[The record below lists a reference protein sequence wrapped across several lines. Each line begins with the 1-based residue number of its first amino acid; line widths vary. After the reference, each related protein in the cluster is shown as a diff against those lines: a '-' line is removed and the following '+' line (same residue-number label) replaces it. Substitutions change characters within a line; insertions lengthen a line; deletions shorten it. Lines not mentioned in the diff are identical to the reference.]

1 MSHGMG
7 PVIALVA
14 GEASGDQLGAALV
27 TRLRQTWPQAT
38 FVGIAGPRM
47 REAGVDAWW
56 DTQELAVMGLFEVL
70 RHFPRLLQLRRALSR
85 RLLALRPDLFIG
97 IDAPDFNLGLEIKL
111 RRAGIRTAHYVSPTV
126 WAWRQKRVRKIGRAA
141 DLVLCLFPF
150 EPAFYAGHG
159 VAAAYVGHPLADQID
174 PGDHPGDHP
183 GDDAGENL
191 ARQQAE
197 ARTAL
202 GLSAAA
208 PTFALLPGS
217 RVSEVELLAGPML
230 DAALRLH
237 QRLPG
242 AQFVAA
248 MANERVAG
256 TFAAAMQAASFPP
269 IALVR
274 DRPRQVMAA
283 ADVVLCASGTAT
295 LETMLV
301 NRPLVMAYRVARSTY
316 LMAKHLKLIRPQL
329 FALPNILAG
338 ERLVPELI
346 QDEASGERL
355 AAEAMHWLDSPQQAA
370 ELRGRFRELHRQLR
384 CDASGKAA
392 AAVAG
397 LLQQAPNRAPNRSP
411 G

>member
-1 MSHGMG
+1 MTSPPSAPG

-14 GEASGDQLGAALV
+14 GEVSGDQLGAALV
-27 TRLRQTWPQAT
+27 ARLRQTWPRAT

-70 RHFPRLLQLRRALSR
+70 KHLPRLLQLRRALAR

-97 IDAPDFNLGLEIKL
+97 IDAPDFNLGLEIQL
-111 RRAGIRTAHYVSPTV
+111 RRAGVRTAHYVSPTV
-126 WAWRQKRVRKIGRAA
+126 WAWRKKRVRKIGRAA

-150 EPAFYAGHG
+150 EPAFYADHG
-159 VAAAYVGHPLADQID
+159 VAAAYVGHPMADQID
-174 PGDHPGDHP
+174 LA
-183 GDDAGENL
+183 DDPAS
-191 ARQQAE
+191 QQVE
-197 ARTAL
+197 ARASL
-202 GLSAAA
+202 GLDPVV

-217 RVSEVELLAGPML
+217 RVSEVDLLAAPMI
-230 DAALRLH
+230 DAALRLRE
-237 QRLPG
+237 RLPG

-248 MANERVAG
+248 MANARVAG
-256 TFAAAMQAASFPP
+256 TFEAAMTAAGLPR
-269 IALVR
+269 ITLVQ

-283 ADVVLCASGTAT
+283 ADVVLCAAGTAA

-301 NRPLVMAYRVARSTY
+301 NRPLVMVYRLARPTY

-346 QDEASGERL
+346 QDEANGERL
-355 AAEAMHWLDSPQQAA
+355 AEEALRWLENPQQAA
-370 ELRGRFRELHRQLR
+370 ALRERFHDLHRQLR
-384 CDASGKAA
+384 CDASGRAA

-397 LLQQAPNRAPNRSP
+397 LLEREGDRAPH
-411 G
+411 

>member
-1 MSHGMG
+1 MNLHSPAAG

-14 GEASGDQLGAALV
+14 GEVSGDQLGAALV
-27 TRLRQTWPQAT
+27 ARLRQTWPQAT

-70 RHFPRLLQLRRALSR
+70 NHLPRLLQLRRALAR
-85 RLLALRPDLFIG
+85 RLLALHPDLFIG

-126 WAWRQKRVRKIGRAA
+126 WAWRKKRVRKIGRAA

-150 EPAFYAGHG
+150 EPAFYADHG
-159 VAAAYVGHPLADQID
+159 VAAAYVGHPMADQID
-174 PGDHPGDHP
+174 PA
-183 GDDAGENL
+183 DDPAS
-191 ARQQAE
+191 QQAE
-197 ARTAL
+197 ARAAL
-202 GLSAAA
+202 GLSPAV

-217 RVSEVELLAGPML
+217 RVSEVELLAAPMI
-230 DAALRLH
+230 DAALRLRE
-237 QRLPG
+237 RLPE

-248 MANERVAG
+248 MANERVAA
-256 TFAAAMQAASFPP
+256 TFEAAMTAAGLPR

-274 DRPRQVMAA
+274 DRARQVMAA
-283 ADVVLCASGTAT
+283 ADVVLCAAGTAT

-301 NRPLVMAYRVARSTY
+301 NRPLVMAYRLARPTY

-346 QDEASGERL
+346 QDEANGDRL
-355 AAEAMHWLDSPQQAA
+355 AEEALRWLGNPQQAA
-370 ELRGRFRELHRQLR
+370 ALRERFGDLHRQLR
-384 CDASGKAA
+384 CDASGRAA

-397 LLQQAPNRAPNRSP
+397 LLERDRGRAPD
-411 G
+411 

>member
-1 MSHGMG
+1 MNLDSPATG

-14 GEASGDQLGAALV
+14 GEVSGDQLGAALV
-27 TRLRQTWPQAT
+27 GRLRQIWPQAT
-38 FVGIAGPRM
+38 FVGIGGARM

-70 RHFPRLLQLRRALSR
+70 RHFPRLLQLRGALSR
-85 RLLALRPDLFIG
+85 RLLALRPDLYIG

-111 RRAGIRTAHYVSPTV
+111 RRAGIRTVHYVSPTV
-126 WAWRQKRVRKIGRAA
+126 WAWRQRRVRKIERAA

-159 VAAAYVGHPLADQID
+159 VATAYVGHPMADQID
-174 PGDHPGDHP
+174 LA
-183 GDDAGENL
+183 DDPAW
-191 ARQQAE
+191 QQVE
-197 ARTAL
+197 ARAAL
-202 GLSAAA
+202 GLSPAV
-208 PTFALLPGS
+208 TTVALLPGS
-217 RVSEVELLAGPML
+217 RVSEVELLAAPMI
-230 DAALRLH
+230 DAALRLRR
-237 QRLPG
+237 RLPDV
-242 AQFVAA
+242 QFVAA

-256 TFAAAMQAASFPP
+256 TFEAAMTEAGFPH
-269 IALVR
+269 IALVQ

-301 NRPLVMAYRVARSTY
+301 NRPLVMAYRLARPTY
-316 LMAKHLKLIRPQL
+316 LMAKHLRLIRPQL

-346 QDEASGERL
+346 QQDASGERL
-355 AAEAMHWLDSPQQAA
+355 ADEAMNWLENPQRAA
-370 ELRGRFRELHRQLR
+370 ALRERFRDLHRQLR

-397 LLQQAPNRAPNRSP
+397 LLERDQRRA
-411 G
+411 

>member
-1 MSHGMG
+1 MG

-27 TRLRQTWPQAT
+27 ERLRQAWPQAT

-47 REAGVDAWW
+47 RAAGVDAWW

-70 RHFPRLLQLRRALSR
+70 KHFPRLLQLRRALAR
-85 RLLALRPDLFIG
+85 RLLALRPDLVVG

-150 EPAFYAGHG
+150 EPAFYADHG
-159 VAAAYVGHPLADQID
+159 VAAAYVGHPMADQVEPND
-174 PGDHPGDHP
+174 
-183 GDDAGENL
+183 NL
-191 ARQQAE
+191 TQQQGE
-197 ARTAL
+197 ARAAL
-202 GLSAAA
+202 GLSPAA

-217 RVSEVELLAGPML
+217 RVSEVELLAAPMI
-230 DAALRLH
+230 DAARRLRE
-237 QRLPG
+237 RLPG

-248 MANERVAG
+248 MANERVAES
-256 TFAAAMQAASFPP
+256 FEAAMAAAGFPH
-269 IALVR
+269 IALVH

-301 NRPLVMAYRVARSTY
+301 NRPLVMAYRLARPTY
-316 LMAKHLKLIRPQL
+316 LMAKHLRLIRPQL

-346 QDEASGERL
+346 QHEANGERL
-355 AAEAMHWLDSPQQAA
+355 AAEALRWLDEPRRAA
-370 ELRGRFRELHRQLR
+370 ELRERFRELHRQLR

-392 AAVAG
+392 AGVVG
-397 LLQQAPNRAPNRSP
+397 LLERARDRAHT
-411 G
+411 

>member
-1 MSHGMG
+1 MNLDSPAKG

-14 GEASGDQLGAALV
+14 GEVSGDQLGAALV
-27 TRLRQTWPQAT
+27 GRLRKNLPQAT
-38 FVGIAGPRM
+38 FVGIGGARM

-111 RRAGIRTAHYVSPTV
+111 RRVGIRTAHYVSPTV

-159 VAAAYVGHPLADQID
+159 VAAAYVGHPLADQFD
-174 PGDHPGDHP
+174 PGDDPGDRP
-183 GDDAGENL
+183 DDNL
-191 ARQQAE
+191 ARQQGE

-202 GLSAAA
+202 GLNPVA

-230 DAALRLH
+230 DAALRLR

-248 MANERVAG
+248 CRRP
-256 TFAAAMQAASFPP
+256 AS
-269 IALVR
+269 
-274 DRPRQVMAA
+274 RPSPW
-283 ADVVLCASGTAT
+283 CTT
-295 LETMLV
+295 
-301 NRPLVMAYRVARSTY
+301 
-316 LMAKHLKLIRPQL
+316 
-329 FALPNILAG
+329 
-338 ERLVPELI
+338 VP
-346 QDEASGERL
+346 
-355 AAEAMHWLDSPQQAA
+355 
-370 ELRGRFRELHRQLR
+370 GR
-384 CDASGKAA
+384 
-392 AAVAG
+392 
-397 LLQQAPNRAPNRSP
+397 
-411 G
+411 